1 MRKKENYKKDVP
13 VIHDWFLTNVPKMIQ
28 ELKENLDDYPPY
40 FLNDYYHRNVEPLGV
55 CTIDEFYDSF
65 GTPESK
71 RFFIK
76 AHASCRKRWLHVLH
90 NIEQAFINSKRETCT
105 YINPYKDEYLK
116 AFRENLKK
124 YGMKINEFAGDDYK
138 KIARLY
144 YDEEERI
151 EMFVEHNRKNALR
164 LFTKYFLYL

>member
-1 MRKKENYKKDVP
+1 M
-13 VIHDWFLTNVPKMIQ
+13 
-28 ELKENLDDYPPY
+28 
-40 FLNDYYHRNVEPLGV
+40 
-55 CTIDEFYDSF
+55 
-65 GTPESK
+65 
-71 RFFIK
+71 
-76 AHASCRKRWLHVLH
+76 
-90 NIEQAFINSKRETCT
+90 
-105 YINPYKDEYLK
+105 NPYKDEYLK

-124 YGMKINEFAGDDYK
+124 YGMKINELAGDDYK